1 MHNKCITP
9 TPLVNMV
16 RRAGTAPG
24 EESQIPLRQYGPSP
38 FSRQSSNSA
47 AVRTNRRACRRL
59 QQSAPGRELAHQA
72 TDASAALLR
81 PSSGQRHRGHSR
93 RPPPPPPSTRR
104 PVRPPTPWDGD
115 LATYWSPTFAEPAW
129 LAVDLG
135 AFWDGYNEIHI
146 QQLPGEPEQKIVWL
160 ELRMGPR

>member
-1 MHNKCITP
+1 
-9 TPLVNMV
+9 
-16 RRAGTAPG
+16 
-24 EESQIPLRQYGPSP
+24 
-38 FSRQSSNSA
+38 
-47 AVRTNRRACRRL
+47 
-59 QQSAPGRELAHQA
+59 
-72 TDASAALLR
+72 
-81 PSSGQRHRGHSR
+81 
-93 RPPPPPPSTRR
+93 
-104 PVRPPTPWDGD
+104 VRPPTPWDGD